1 MKVVLYVQGIHLG
14 PGESCHVRTGNSF
27 RSGLFVLYVQGIH
40 LDPGESCH
48 VYVQGIHLDLGYL
61 SCTYREF
68 I

>member
-40 LDPGESCH
+40 LDPGESCLVRIESCH
-48 VYVQGIHLDLGYL
+48 VRTGNSFRSG
-61 SCTYREF
+61 
-68 I
+68 

>member
-40 LDPGESCH
+40 LDPGESCL
-48 VYVQGIHLDLGYL
+48 VRTGNLFRSG
-61 SCTYREF
+61 
-68 I
+68 